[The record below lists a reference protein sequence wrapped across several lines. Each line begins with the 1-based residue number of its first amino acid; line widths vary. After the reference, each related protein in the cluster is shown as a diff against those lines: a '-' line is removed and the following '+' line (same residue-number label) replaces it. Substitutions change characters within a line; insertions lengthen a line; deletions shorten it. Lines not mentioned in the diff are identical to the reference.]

1 MDGQGAREE
10 NHVRRDNLEEFG
22 SMHKESD
29 LYQAAHS
36 DEAGRPRL

>member
-10 NHVRRDNLEEFG
+10 NHVRRDNLEELG

-29 LYQAAHS
+29 LDQAARLN
-36 DEAGRPRL
+36 ETGRPRL